1 MKRSRFAPLAD
12 INITNLVDV
21 TMVLLIIFMLTAP
34 FLQAGVKLRLPK
46 AEAKSIEEQEGVTV
60 AIDEKGAIYIDKKE
74 VSWNEF
80 ASELRK
86 ALEGTE
92 PRVFLRADGNVR
104 YEVVLRVIARIK
116 LVGIEDLGLIAEQ
129 EEEKS
134 KPLRGG
140 SG

>member
-1 MKRSRFAPLAD
+1 MKRSRYAPLAE

-60 AIDEKGAIYIDKKE
+60 AIDADGLIYIDKKQTE
-74 VSWNEF
+74 WNEF
-80 ASELRK
+80 AAALRR

-92 PRVFLRADGNVR
+92 PRVFLRADKSVR
-104 YEVVLRVIARIK
+104 YEIVLKVIARIK
-116 LVGIEDLGLIAEQ
+116 MLGIEDLGLIAEQ
-129 EEEKS
+129 EDKE
-134 KPLRGG
+134 P
-140 SG
+140 

>member
-1 MKRSRFAPLAD
+1 MRRSRYAPLAE

-60 AIDEKGAIYIDKKE
+60 SIDENGLIFIDE
-74 VSWNEF
+74 RRTEWNEF
-80 ASELRK
+80 AAALRR

-92 PRVFLRADGNVR
+92 PRVFLRADKDVR
-104 YEVVLRVIARIK
+104 YEIVLRVIARIK
-116 LVGIEDLGLIAEQ
+116 MLGIEDLGLIAEQ
-129 EEEKS
+129 EEK
-134 KPLRGG
+134 KP
-140 SG
+140 